1 MFQVILFYKYVDL
14 PDPEA
19 VRKIQRAWCEEL
31 SLLGRVL
38 IAKEGINATLEGK
51 TEDIAQY
58 IARMESSE
66 HFKNINYKKS
76 QGTGKAFPRLQVKVR
91 NEVVTTRI
99 EDRDLG
105 PIGGVTGNYLEA
117 EKLHSWYE
125 EGKDFV
131 VIDMRNDY
139 EYEVGR
145 FKDSIIPSA
154 LKNFRDLSS
163 ILPEVEQYKDKTV
176 VTVCTGGIRCE
187 KASGF
192 LKKHGFKDVYQL
204 HNGMHT
210 YMEKYPNKYF
220 EGKLYVFD
228 ERKLWA
234 PEADSSEHKVIGQCR
249 FCGKSSEHMVN
260 WYENGELRKQGIVCE
275 ECIAKGVVVP
285 DDHKTKY
292 KASITK

>member
-14 PDPEA
+14 QDPEKI
-19 VRKIQRAWCEEL
+19 RKIQRAWCEEL
-31 SLLGRVL
+31 HLLGRVL
-38 IAKEGINATLEGK
+38 IAKEGINATLEGRV
-51 TEDIAQY
+51 EQVNEY
-58 IARMESSE
+58 IRRMEMSQE
-66 HFKNINYKKS
+66 FGGINFKKS
-76 QGTGKAFPRLQVKVR
+76 EGTGSAFPRLQVKVR

-105 PIGGVTGNYLEA
+105 PIGGVTGDYLEA
-117 EKLHSWYE
+117 AELHQWYN

-145 FKDSIIPSA
+145 FKNSIMPAS
-154 LKNFRDLSS
+154 LKNFRDLPK
-163 ILPEVEQYKDKTV
+163 ILPEVEHLKDKTV

-204 HNGMHT
+204 HNGIHT
-210 YMEKYPNKYF
+210 YMEKYPNKFF

-234 PEADSSEHKVIGQCR
+234 PQEDSAEHKVIGKCR
-249 FCGKSSEHMVN
+249 FCGKQSEHMIN
-260 WYENGELRKQGIVCE
+260 WYEGKELRKQGIVCE
-275 ECIAKGVVVP
+275 TCIELGVVTP
-285 DDHKTKY
+285 DTHETKFLT
-292 KASITK
+292 KITQ

>member
-14 PDPEA
+14 PEPEA
-19 VRKIQRAWCEEL
+19 QMIVQRTWCEEL
-31 SLLGRVL
+31 GLTGRVL
-38 IAKEGINATLEGK
+38 LAKEGINATLEGSVESINK
-51 TEDIAQY
+51 Y
-58 IARMESSE
+58 IKRMESSE
-66 HFKNINYKKS
+66 LFTDINYKKS
-76 QGTGKAFPRLQVKVR
+76 EGTGRAFPKLKVKVR

-105 PIGGVTGNYLEA
+105 PIGGVTGDYLEA
-117 EKLHSWYE
+117 DELHKWYE
-125 EGKDFV
+125 NGKDFV

-145 FKDSIIPSA
+145 FKGSIMPAS
-154 LKNFRDLSS
+154 LKNFRDLPK
-163 ILPEVEQYKDKTV
+163 ILPEVEKYKDKTV

-210 YMEKYPNKYF
+210 YMEKFPNKFF

-234 PEADSSEHKVIGQCR
+234 PESESSEHKVIGKCR
-249 FCGKSSEHMVN
+249 FCNTTSENVIN
-260 WYENGELRKQGIVCE
+260 WYEQEDRKQGIVCE
-275 ECIAKGVVVP
+275 ECIARGIVMP
-285 DDHKTKY
+285 DGEPTKFQDHRLV
-292 KASITK
+292 